1 MRSSHLSG
9 AAAAFLLLAAMGG
22 ASAST
27 ITIGTAAFP
36 NIYPFGTTSYAG
48 EYQQVYSG
56 TLFGGPVDITGIT
69 FFETRGA
76 SAISGTY
83 TLNLSTTAA
92 GVNSLGTSYA
102 SNLGADNTQF
112 FSGAVSNI
120 LTFTGGPFLFDP
132 TQGNLL
138 LDLFVSSPNTI
149 SSDYAA
155 GCSPD
160 TNRVYNLGGSGA
172 PTTGVID
179 VDCAGAGYGLQT
191 QFTFAS
197 AVMAVPEPL
206 TLSLF
211 GAGLAGIAG
220 AAAWRRHRNDKK

>member
-9 AAAAFLLLAAMGG
+9 VAAAFLLLAAMGS
-22 ASAST
+22 ASAGT
-27 ITIGTAAFP
+27 ITIGTAANP
-36 NIYPFGTTSYAG
+36 NIYPFGTTGYAG
-48 EYQQVYSG
+48 EYQQVYNG
-56 TLFGGPVDITGIT
+56 ALFGGPVDITGIT
-69 FFETRGA
+69 FFETVSAG
-76 SAISGTY
+76 AISGTY

-92 GVNSLGTSYA
+92 GVNSLSTSYA

-138 LDLFVSSPNTI
+138 LDIFVSSANTAPT
-149 SSDYAA
+149 DYAA

-160 TNRVYNLGGSGA
+160 TNRVYNTSGNGA
-172 PTTGVID
+172 PATGVIN
-179 VDCAGAGYGLQT
+179 VNCAGAGYGLQT

-197 AVMAVPEPL
+197 AATAVPEPL

-220 AAAWRRHRNDKK
+220 VAVWRRRQKDKS